1 MKKICFILFFI
12 VGCLGIFADTTTNNG
27 VTRIREGRY
36 TKIVYPDNYK
46 PKKSRYAKVVNQVDI
61 YLDYYVLDGKE
72 QYAIAMKYMGV
83 LLDFPGILPSGS
95 SMKITTANGHDMSLN
110 SILVQNETTKH
121 LGEEGAVVCGYF
133 LLSKQQLDEICLG
146 VSSVSFD
153 IVISDKITTFND
165 KATIKGNKFS
175 KEINSFYKA
184 IQKEK
189 SKLNISENK
198 SETENSNIVLS
209 YHGFEYNPFLY
220 GEFLKWSDLQ
230 HDEITWEAFLDN
242 QDAINSQYNSML
254 LDVMMRNTR
263 QSEFARSLAGSFNAV
278 LDGVNAYAQA
288 RQQENALKA
297 AVQKAKREQEE
308 AEMKAIMQANTLA
321 NQQRMEAKEQQ
332 ESNRRNAA
340 AQNYYNSYEQA
351 RSNGNSSRSMQT
363 SDLAQYNAARMS
375 DATYGTAATNQALS
389 QQRQYDAQQNQ
400 QARINEQRMLDQQLG
415 TTENAITS
423 SGARIQ
429 IKVKNGV
436 VTAYSTSNSNYSGT
450 GPEWNRVS
458 SPVSRTTDN
467 RYGYEANL
475 VGVGKVFWGESR
487 PVISNQLGGV
497 AVNAVTINGET
508 IQIRVENEVVI
519 AYRKNGNSPWNGQAV
534 SAKKTNV
541 TYDGEQIASRFK
553 YKADLP
559 GIGTVYF

>member
-1 MKKICFILFFI
+1 MPYRASEGSTNFNMKNLLLFVSLILSVTLFTSCATLFCKKRTVTVTSDVDGADVFIGSKYVGKTPFSYETKKTKMTITVQKEGYEPQEILTNRSIKPI
-12 VGCLGIFADTTTNNG
+12 VWLDCLAGGI
-27 VTRIREGRY
+27 
-36 TKIVYPDNYK
+36 
-46 PKKSRYAKVVNQVDI
+46 
-61 YLDYYVLDGKE
+61 
-72 QYAIAMKYMGV
+72 
-83 LLDFPGILPSGS
+83 PGIVDLCSGKYYKYKETDYFVSLKDPSINQAHNERINKKYEWVA
-95 SMKITTANGHDMSLN
+95 KIAVPLAAVTMA
-110 SILVQNETTKH
+110 
-121 LGEEGAVVCGYF
+121 GA
-133 LLSKQQLDEICLG
+133 
-146 VSSVSFD
+146 
-153 IVISDKITTFND
+153 T
-165 KATIKGNKFS
+165 
-175 KEINSFYKA
+175 
-184 IQKEK
+184 
-189 SKLNISENK
+189 
-198 SETENSNIVLS
+198 
-209 YHGFEYNPFLY
+209 
-220 GEFLKWSDLQ
+220 
-230 HDEITWEAFLDN
+230 
-242 QDAINSQYNSML
+242 
-254 LDVMMRNTR
+254 
-263 QSEFARSLAGSFNAV
+263 
-278 LDGVNAYAQA
+278 AYAGAKQA
-288 RQQENALKA
+288 ENARKA
-297 AVQKAKREQEE
+297 AEEAQQRAAMEARWAEQIAQTKAKEEAKQKA
-308 AEMKAIMQANTLA
+308 
-321 NQQRMEAKEQQ
+321 
-332 ESNRRNAA
+332 
-340 AQNYYNSYEQA
+340 EQA
-351 RSNGNSSRSMQT
+351 RVYGGSNSLAAQMEAEKSRSQSRRMET
-363 SDLAQYNAARMS
+363 SDLAQYNATRLS
-375 DATYGTAATNQALS
+375 DATYGTASTNQALA

-519 AYRKNGNSPWNGQAV
+519 AYRKNGNLPWNGQAV

-553 YKADLP
+553 YKAELP

>member
-1 MKKICFILFFI
+1 MANGINFF
-12 VGCLGIFADTTTNNG
+12 AANTNVANG
-27 VTRIREGRY
+27 VTKIREQKY
-36 TKIVYPDNYK
+36 TKIGYTDNFK
-46 PKKSRYAKVVNQVDI
+46 PKGFSRLTTQTSFGLEYYAYGAIEQYVIFAEYQ
-61 YLDYYVLDGKE
+61 YVL
-72 QYAIAMKYMGV
+72 
-83 LLDFPGILPSGS
+83 LLYPSILPVDCVMNISTKEGLA
-95 SMKITTANGHDMSLN
+95 ISLN
-110 SILVQNETTKH
+110 PIFVRNEGSKT
-121 LGEEGAVVCGYF
+121 CGYF
-133 LLSKQQLDEICLG
+133 PISEEQLQKIFSGISTVNYDLLISDEGKLVRDKHTFNGSSFSKKMKKFYDKIQKNKTKINIASGDITFNKK
-146 VSSVSFD
+146 SD
-153 IVISDKITTFND
+153 IV
-165 KATIKGNKFS
+165 
-175 KEINSFYKA
+175 
-184 IQKEK
+184 
-189 SKLNISENK
+189 L
-198 SETENSNIVLS
+198 L
-209 YHGFEYNPFLY
+209 YNGYNCDPFLF
-220 GEFLKWSDLQ
+220 GEFLETNKRQPSDELW
-230 HDEITWEAFLDN
+230 DYYNKNRENVYAF
-242 QDAINSQYNSML
+242 YNSSML
-254 LDVMMRNTR
+254 NEAK
-263 QSEFARSLAGSFNAV
+263 S
-278 LDGVNAYAQA
+278 VNEKMTAQA
-288 RQQENALKA
+288 RQQTQSINDFFDTFNKEFNRLEGERQQRL
-297 AVQKAKREQEE
+297 AVEEAKRKQQQAEMEAIWAKQREQQQAEEYAKRQAEKDRLYGGSNSIVAQME
-308 AEMKAIMQANTLA
+308 AEK
-321 NQQRMEAKEQQ
+321 
-332 ESNRRNAA
+332 NRS
-340 AQNYYNSYEQA
+340 QN
-351 RSNGNSSRSMQT
+351 RSMQT

-519 AYRKNGNSPWNGQAV
+519 AYRKNGNLPWNGQAV